1 MSERG
6 RLRRLLPR
14 PLVRA
19 LKRLGA
25 GTSYLIV
32 RPEADRIA
40 DQLNDSVVE
49 SFAYVQH
56 RLADVDARLQRLEGT
71 PREQVMVVVDA
82 ATLPRAA
89 ADVRARVG
97 AGALLVACVLQGQ
110 DSAAELPGWRVT
122 GSHPDPEHGLL
133 LLTAEAV

>member
-1 MSERG
+1 MPEPG
-6 RLRRLLPR
+6 RVRRLLPR

-19 LKRLGA
+19 LKKLGA

-32 RPEADRIA
+32 RPETDRIA

-56 RLADVDARLQRLEGT
+56 RLAEIDARLQRLEGA
-71 PREQVMVVVDA
+71 PREQVMLVVEA
-82 ATLPRAA
+82 AGLAA
-89 ADVRARVG
+89 AAAEARAGVG
-97 AGALLVACVLQGQ
+97 AGATLFACVLHRDG
-110 DSAAELPGWRVT
+110 SEVELRGWRVRE
-122 GSHPDPEHGLL
+122 SHRDAEHDLL